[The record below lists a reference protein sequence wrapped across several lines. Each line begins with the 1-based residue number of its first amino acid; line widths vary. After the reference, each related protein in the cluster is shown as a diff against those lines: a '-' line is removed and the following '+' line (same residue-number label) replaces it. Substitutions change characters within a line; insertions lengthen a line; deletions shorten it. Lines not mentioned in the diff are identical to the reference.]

1 MIEELVSASSDN
13 LQVITQLVIAQ
24 KQQIKIK

>member
-1 MIEELVSASSDN
+1 MIEESVSASSDN